1 MGPLERRGA
10 VLTAPIKEHDLR
22 EMHHMDIKFGFA
34 DTARELVIHAEGERE
49 ELTQTINNALA
60 DNSTLELKD
69 TKGRSYI
76 VRTERVVYVE
86 IGTARAHTVG
96 FAG

>member
-1 MGPLERRGA
+1 
-10 VLTAPIKEHDLR
+10 
-22 EMHHMDIKFGFA
+22 MDIKIGFA
-34 DTARELVIHAEGERE
+34 DTARELVIHAEGDRE
-49 ELTQTINNALA
+49 ELTQTIDNALA

-86 IGTARAHTVG
+86 IGTACVHTVG

>member
-1 MGPLERRGA
+1 
-10 VLTAPIKEHDLR
+10 
-22 EMHHMDIKFGFA
+22 MDIKFGFA

-49 ELTQTINNALA
+49 ELTQTINKALA

-69 TKGRSYI
+69 TKGRAYI

-86 IGTARAHTVG
+86 IGTSRAHTVG